1 MSMRQRADGSH
12 DSREVETLPTPLW
25 LCTSELFLGPAAV
38 VTKKELRYKLSPFAD
53 WAAEPEVLPSSMQI
67 EHVYRGP
74 ASSDW
79 LVVSFMSKAVP
90 GHNMLNWVET
100 PIRMSGFPSIQ
111 IAAKADPVPDLVAWN
126 YEGNSPAYM
135 EKLGVEEMHGFTGLA
150 RFDQAV
156 ARLYV
161 LMLCKTNLAWMFFLS
176 LQSSAGNGNE
186 LATLRDDHQ
195 RAGSLFG
202 RLRLDLAK

>member
-1 MSMRQRADGSH
+1 MSRRQSADGSH
-12 DSREVETLPTPLW
+12 DSREVETPPTPLW
-25 LCTSELFLGPAAV
+25 LYTPEQSPGPATV
-38 VTKKELRYKLSPFAD
+38 VTKKELRYELNLFAD
-53 WAAEPEVLPSSMQI
+53 WAAAPEVLPSPMQI

-79 LVVSFMSKAVP
+79 LVVSFMPKAVP
-90 GHNMLNWVET
+90 GHNMLNWLET
-100 PIRMSGFPSIQ
+100 PIRMAGFPSIQ

-126 YEGNSPAYM
+126 YEGQSTAYM
-135 EKLGVEEMHGFTGLA
+135 AKLGVEEMHGFTGLA

-161 LMLCKTNLAWMFFLS
+161 VMLRKTNLAWMFFFS
-176 LQSSAGNGNE
+176 LHSLAGNGNE
-186 LATLRDDHQ
+186 LATLREDHR

-202 RLRLDLAK
+202 GLRLHLPE